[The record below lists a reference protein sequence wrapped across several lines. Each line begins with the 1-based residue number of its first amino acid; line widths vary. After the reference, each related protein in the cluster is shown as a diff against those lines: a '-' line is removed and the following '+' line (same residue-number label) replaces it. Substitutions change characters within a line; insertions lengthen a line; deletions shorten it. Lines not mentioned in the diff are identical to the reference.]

1 MGGWSPRGKIGLL
14 QGVAVEAINGIERIG
29 TIRRRAELR
38 KNFGWSVL
46 RVLASRHYSETI
58 LPIFIDRGAAEAPP
72 SAREAMRKPGPTTQR
87 LAGPVM
93 AVAGIALWAGFS
105 IAPLLAGGRLR
116 EAWDIDAYWTIGM
129 PALLI
134 AQAIA
139 GFISQASPWRLGLW
153 CAGGHF
159 LAAVLIVPPG
169 TGYAMAPFAL
179 VFIGVPLFIA
189 LTVSAYVGR
198 LVARVL
204 TA

>member
-1 MGGWSPRGKIGLL
+1 MQQSG
-14 QGVAVEAINGIERIG
+14 A
-29 TIRRRAELR
+29 TI
-38 KNFGWSVL
+38 
-46 RVLASRHYSETI
+46 
-58 LPIFIDRGAAEAPP
+58 
-72 SAREAMRKPGPTTQR
+72 QR

-116 EAWDIDAYWTIGM
+116 EAWDIDLYWSIGM

-134 AQAIA
+134 MQTVA
-139 GFISQASPWRLGLW
+139 GFLSQASPWRLGLW

-179 VFIGVPLFIA
+179 VFIGLPLFLA
-189 LTVSAYVGR
+189 LTIAAFVGR
-198 LVARVL
+198 LVARAVM
-204 TA
+204 AKGRVPKK